1 MRTFIY
7 LLSILPSFVFASTPA
22 DWKVMDS
29 FGVEE
34 AYQHKTAPTSI
45 VTVVKK
51 DDFDDFNLQNFNLET
66 YIKALPETK
75 SFIHK
80 LVGISEWK
88 ITGFEKKE
96 FLRGPNRIILVKFKG
111 TYLRKEK
118 DVIEFEEWHHFY
130 ETTFL
135 QLQLIRNKGNTSN
148 DDVAFFNH
156 LQDKWL

>member
-1 MRTFIY
+1 MRTFLC
-7 LLSILPSFVFASTPA
+7 LLAILPSIVFASVPA
-22 DWKVMDS
+22 DWTVMDS

-34 AYQHKTAPTSI
+34 AYQHKTALTSI
-45 VTVVKK
+45 MTVVKK
-51 DDFDDFNLQNFNLET
+51 DDFDDFKLQDFNLET
-66 YIKALPETK
+66 YVKALPETK

-88 ITGFEKKE
+88 ITGVEKKE
-96 FLRGPNRIILVKFKG
+96 FLSGPTRVILVKLKG

-118 DVIEFEEWHHFY
+118 DLIEFEEWHHFY

-148 DDVAFFNH
+148 DDVVFFNH
-156 LQDKWL
+156 LQSKWL